1 MKRHK
6 SISITLL
13 LSVAILTMTA
23 CGNKTDE
30 NQSIANTMETK
41 EERVA
46 VEAITEQEM
55 MDSTCYTVGMQQY
68 ASQRYADS
76 IVSLLKVSDESVY
89 KSAAMVTVAN
99 AYIHMGDFEN
109 AKTEIADYLKRYDL
123 IVSNCCGT
131 SMTGTSYEIE
141 NTKSAEEIM
150 NFMMAQ
156 DRYSSDENI
165 LQLYLLLSR
174 CYEILDDYEHA
185 LKTLDEAEKIYQSTT
200 IEHERER
207 LEMEMKNEGKLSI
220 SESAGNTEVPLIK
233 ESEIEEKATAEGEK
247 EEAEQAEV
255 SEEDYADIDST
266 SMQQLFD
273 ALKNEDYI
281 TAYNLIFSSS
291 LEITR
296 EFAHGVY
303 FSPTIGKATAG
314 IETGEGVFI
323 RFEQNQAIGI
333 ACAFYSTWD
342 NGIKNG
348 EIHAMQ
354 GVETGTIETISSTVN
369 EQKLNGDYS
378 FSRYNKAGEQ
388 IQLSSSAEGTITDN
402 NMGGE
407 TQYTWNYA
415 SESSAVITLYEGTFM
430 DSAAKMEYS
439 FNGADYMIQLPT
451 GEGIPIRVGEML
463 TMQPAKVGYVI
474 QELNNQYESTKVE
487 EEETETEYLED
498 EEIEFNYKV
507 SLAYAKGLNDRWF
520 YNGGKAYLVLFDF
533 NALKTGQT
541 MELRWRENFD
551 GRFDASEFEVSFS
564 DPAKFEKASEIEYL
578 PADDCYRMMINVIGN
593 EGGNERITVNWPSK
607 KMSVFADV
615 NVLAP
620 HTVQLADG
628 KTDIVYGYI
637 DYETADDIFYYTN
650 QYRLEHG
657 VEPLERVDN
666 NEYSVIRA
674 VETGWYDESIQPPD
688 YSEETQE
695 EWEAYCKEA
704 TETYQK
710 AREELKE
717 MKAARES
724 MSQSEYCEW
733 LKETYGEIVN
743 PWHIRPNGENAGPEN
758 TALITDL
765 GRSVNGYKSVYSLW
779 HSCPGHRLNMIDPD
793 YKYLSTGCFV
803 GEFDT
808 YYFVQNFYTEKP

>member
-1 MKRHK
+1 MKRYK
-6 SISITLL
+6 SIGISLV
-13 LSVAILTMTA
+13 LSVAILAMTS
-23 CGNKTDE
+23 CGNKADE
-30 NQSIANTMETK
+30 NQNTANTMETK

-89 KSAAMVTVAN
+89 KSAAMVSVAN
-99 AYIHMGDFEN
+99 AYMHMGDFES
-109 AKTEIADYLKRYDL
+109 AEEEIADYLKRYDL

-131 SMTGTSYEIE
+131 GMTGTSYEIE
-141 NTKSAEEIM
+141 STKGAEAIM
-150 NFMMAQ
+150 NFMKAQ

-174 CYEILDDYEHA
+174 CYEILDKDEYA
-185 LKTLDEAEKIYQSTT
+185 LKTLDEAEKIYNSTT
-200 IEHERER
+200 LERERER
-207 LEMEMKNEGKLSI
+207 LETNMKNEGKLSI
-220 SESAGNTEVPLIK
+220 SENAGNTEVPLIK
-233 ESEIEEKATAEGEK
+233 ESEK
-247 EEAEQAEV
+247 EEHTADSEETEQAEV
-255 SEEDYADIDST
+255 SEEDYAGIDST
-266 SMQQLFD
+266 SMQQLFE

-281 TAYNLIFSSS
+281 TAYDLIFSSS
-291 LEITR
+291 LEKTR
-296 EFAHGVY
+296 EFADGVY
-303 FSPTIGKATAG
+303 FSPAIGKTTAG
-314 IETGEGVFI
+314 IESGEGVFL

-354 GVETGTIETISSTVN
+354 GIETGTIEAISSTVN
-369 EQKLNGDYS
+369 GQKLNGDYS
-378 FSRYNKAGEQ
+378 FIHYMKKGEQ
-388 IQLSSSAEGTITDN
+388 TDLLSSAEGTVTDN
-402 NMGGE
+402 NMAGE
-407 TQYTWNYA
+407 TMYTWNYA
-415 SESSAVITLYEGTFM
+415 SESSVAITLYEGTFM

-463 TMQPAKVGYVI
+463 TMQPAKVAYVI
-474 QELNNQYESTKVE
+474 QELNNQYVSTKVE
-487 EEETETEYLED
+487 EEKAESESEYLVD
-498 EEIEFNYKV
+498 EEIEFNYQV

-541 MELRWRENFD
+541 MELRWRENLD
-551 GRFDASEFEVSFS
+551 GRYDASEFEVSFS

-657 VEPLERVDN
+657 MEPLERVDN

-688 YSEETQE
+688 YSEATQE
-695 EWEAYCKEA
+695 EWETYCKEA

-710 AREELKE
+710 SREELNE
-717 MKAARES
+717 TKAACES

-758 TALITDL
+758 SALITDL